1 MLSPSD
7 PYIFRLGNRPEMGD
21 SPQNMSVVDVYDLAS
36 NIGKEFEVIID
47 TYGVDAVT
55 SLMPKVIRAL
65 ENLEILAND
74 NERENNEISELKFA
88 VQKLEREKAAKAED
102 RMRYEVELEQI
113 EETWRAESK
122 DLLTMVAK
130 LQEENRRLN
139 SALSESEQTAAK
151 YESKEDEFK
160 IMTKLK
166 ESVDRHR
173 DQIRAL
179 KRENTQKN
187 VDIDALTAQLE
198 RIAKVNA
205 EIRRKQTVT
214 AKQARVLIT
223 EKADLQTALQDKEQ
237 QIQKIK
243 EHLDKECVESPSST
257 APTSPEADYERLEE
271 RLHHEGKMVI
281 DLKDPNR
288 PRFTLNEL
296 REVLLERNEL
306 KTKLIEVEDELSV
319 YKPKEEEEDPPVQ
332 GPINK
337 EPYEKLYPDLVRQEE
352 SGIRKFFR
360 NLFGSSPKTKKTKS
374 PMNKPQSASQPS
386 SRRSS
391 NASIISSCSATSAA
405 AGSPSLSPM
414 II

>member
-319 YKPKEEEEDPPVQ
+319 YKPKDETESLDLLTQLEGAGTPSIGPIEEEEEDPPVQ

-352 SGIRKFFR
+352 SGIRKFFE
-360 NLFGSSPKTKKTKS
+360 
-374 PMNKPQSASQPS
+374 
-386 SRRSS
+386 
-391 NASIISSCSATSAA
+391 SILEKLQIND
-405 AGSPSLSPM
+405 
-414 II
+414 